1 MKAAAILVGVLV
13 SLSAASE
20 ESTDRLQE
28 PSVEILGV
36 KVVRGMP
43 ESEVRASL
51 PDVYCAHKAPGV
63 DPGFDY
69 CSVSDGGPRE
79 RMEKLLLRTALYSA
93 QLVTGSFPRVP
104 NR

>member
-20 ESTDRLQE
+20 ESTDRPQE

-36 KVVRGMP
+36 KIVRGMP

-51 PDVYCAHKAPGV
+51 PNVYCAEKAPGV
-63 DPGFDY
+63 APGMTAQRSRTIPARPNPEY
-69 CSVSDGGPRE
+69 QSV
-79 RMEKLLLRTALYSA
+79 
-93 QLVTGSFPRVP
+93 GSGMFP
-104 NR
+104 